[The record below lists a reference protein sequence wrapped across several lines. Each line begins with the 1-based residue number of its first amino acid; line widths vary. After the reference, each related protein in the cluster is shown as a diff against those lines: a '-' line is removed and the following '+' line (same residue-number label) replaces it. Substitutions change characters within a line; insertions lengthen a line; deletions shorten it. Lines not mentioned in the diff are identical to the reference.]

1 MLGFQIVLNKW
12 CYFDRMKKIETS
24 TALFLNK
31 AHIYK
36 YLQHFEIIIDTTT
49 IKLHR
54 HAPERIV
61 CLEVQITMVK

>member
-1 MLGFQIVLNKW
+1 MLGFQIVFKQMML
-12 CYFDRMKKIETS
+12 FDRMNKIETS
-24 TALFLNK
+24 TALILNK

-36 YLQHFEIIIDTTT
+36 YLQHIEIIIDTTT
-49 IKLHR
+49 IKLQR